1 MLVRVRSRDGNFRFD
16 LQPTDDFS
24 VLVQKILETSDQ
36 IDADTLALSN
46 QPRGGE
52 NLVSGISGNL
62 QTLGINHG
70 DLLFVSYTPRT
81 APSALSSAPS
91 GSSTPLPPAQPT
103 ATTLSGKV
111 VPVEASTSASA
122 PSTSVSNASNDK
134 RAVGSKPWEEVK
146 EDAVD
151 THWEQKDGKI
161 ARQKGQ
167 HGCRC
172 GPKSM
177 CDYCMPLEPFDAE
190 YHASHNIKHLSYH
203 AYLKKLHASI
213 PTSAQSST
221 YIPPLSTDSYRVSVP
236 CSSGSHPSWP
246 AGICTK
252 CQPSAVT
259 LSRQTYRMV
268 DHVEFTN
275 PDLINGLLGFWRS
288 TGTQRFGYLLGTYAP
303 YGEVPMGVKAVVE
316 AIHEPPQE
324 PHADGIT
331 VGFPWEEEE
340 KVVALAAACGLQ
352 VVGVIFTDLTQDE
365 SDEGKKAGKV
375 VAKRH
380 ANSFFLSSLEVLF
393 SATLQRKHPTPS
405 RFSTTGAFSS
415 RFVTC
420 VLSGDLE
427 GQISVEAYQVSDQ
440 AMAMVEADMVEASV
454 DPGVVRV
461 KEEGPTRYIPDVFFR
476 YKNKYGLEV
485 KESAKP
491 CFPVEY
497 LLVNVTHG
505 FPLTPIP
512 LFTSPTPFIHE
523 NRPGLQTQTLSSAAS
538 SFLTAAKDIPH
549 DLLSGQVGVEGMM
562 ENENVGQVARWV
574 SDWHLLRFLA
584 DTGLFEERD
593 LLLLARIAVLA
604 PSGSSASSS
613 GRSIAETKDLGEA
626 LHKLF
631 SSPSWQTFLV
641 VAQEQAP
648 APSASASQ
656 QQQQL
661 TTFDDGFEIP
671 PDIDMPPEDRT
682 GGAGAGA
689 GGGGASEAG
698 GGGGG
703 GGGAGAGDNSGA
715 GAGGIRICP
724 HCTFEN
730 AHGGQDCEIC
740 GLPLSG

>member
-1 MLVRVRSRDGNFRFD
+1 MLVRIRSKDGNFRFD
-16 LQPTDDFS
+16 VQPTDDFS
-24 VLVQKILETSDQ
+24 VLVNKILETSSE
-36 IDADTLALSN
+36 IDPDTLFLSN

-52 NLVSGISGNL
+52 KPVSEVSGDL
-62 QTLGINHG
+62 QSLGINHG
-70 DLLFVSYTPRT
+70 DLLFVSYTPKA
-81 APSALSSAPS
+81 APSALSSVPAS
-91 GSSTPLPPAQPT
+91 GTTTPVPT
-103 ATTLSGKV
+103 QTTASTLSGKV
-111 VPVEASTSASA
+111 VPVTVTPAASASTSA
-122 PSTSVSNASNDK
+122 SNASNDK
-134 RAVGSKPWEEVK
+134 RAAGGVRKPWEEVK
-146 EDAVD
+146 EDPVD
-151 THWEQKDGKI
+151 EYWEMQDGKI
-161 ARQKGQ
+161 PREKGK

-190 YHASHNIKHLSYH
+190 YHAQNSIKHLSYH

-221 YIPPLSTDSYRVSVP
+221 YIPPLSTESYRVAVP

-259 LSRQTYRMV
+259 LSRQTYRMI
-268 DHVEFTN
+268 DHVEFAS
-275 PDLINGLLGFWRS
+275 PDLINGLLSFWRK
-288 TGTQRFGYLLGTYAP
+288 TATQRFGYLLGSYAP
-303 YGEVPMGVKAVVE
+303 YDKVPMGVKAVVE

-324 PHADGIT
+324 PHTDGIT

-352 VVGVIFTDLTQDE
+352 VVGVIFTDLTQDPT
-365 SDEGKKAGKV
+365 DEGKKAGKV

-393 SATLQRKHPTPS
+393 AAQLQRQHPTPS
-405 RFSTTGAFSS
+405 RFSTSGAFSS

-420 VLSGDLE
+420 VLSGDIE
-427 GQISVEAYQVSDQ
+427 GGIAVEAYQVSDQ
-440 AMAMVEADMVEASV
+440 AVAMVEADMVEASV

-461 KEEGPTRYIPDVFFR
+461 KEEGPTRYIPDVFYR
-476 YKNKYGLEV
+476 YKNKYNIEV

-505 FPLTPIP
+505 FPLSPSP
-512 LFTSPTPFIHE
+512 LFTTPSSFAAP
-523 NRPGLQTQTLSSAAS
+523 NRPGLEDQTLSSACS
-538 SFLTAAKDIPH
+538 SLMSFARQVDPPELLAGAAGTGEDAAEV
-549 DLLSGQVGVEGMM
+549 LMA
-562 ENENVGQVARWV
+562 NEAVRKVAMWM
-574 SDWHLLRFLA
+574 SDWGLLRFLA
-584 DTGLFEERD
+584 ECGMFEERD
-593 LLLLARIAVLA
+593 LLLLCRIASLR
-604 PSGSSASSS
+604 PGSSSSQS
-613 GRSIAETKDLGEA
+613 VSQTKELGQA
-626 LHKLF
+626 LARLF

-648 APSASASQ
+648 APPPRDYPGATSSDPSAGGQ
-656 QQQQL
+656 QPTQTL
-661 TTFDDGFEIP
+661 DGFDIP
-671 PDIDMPPEDRT
+671 PDVDMPPDSSGGASGFGGPGPGEDAT
-682 GGAGAGA
+682 GAGAG
-689 GGGGASEAG
+689 E
-698 GGGGG
+698 
-703 GGGAGAGDNSGA
+703 

-740 GLPLSG
+740 GLPLAG